1 MSTPKKEATV
11 AELTELF
18 SKATLAVAGDHRG
31 LTVADLRGLR
41 RGVAGANAEVH
52 VVKNTLGRRAA
63 TAANREALLEL
74 LTGPSALVI
83 GFGDQVE
90 AAKAL
95 TEYLRTSRLAF
106 PLRGA
111 ELDGKVLSAD
121 ALNSLATLPPR
132 AVLLAM
138 VLGTM
143 QAPVT
148 GLATVL
154 NQVIAGF
161 VRVLDARAKQ
171 MASA

>member
-1 MSTPKKEATV
+1 MPTAKKAVTI

-18 SKATLAVAGDHRG
+18 SKATLTVAGDHRG
-31 LTVADLRGLR
+31 LTAADLRGLR
-41 RGVAGANAEVH
+41 RGVASANAEVH

-63 TAANREALLEL
+63 TAANRTAVLEL
-74 LTGPSALVI
+74 LIGPSALVM

-111 ELDGKVLSAD
+111 ELDGQVLSAEGF
-121 ALNSLATLPPR
+121 NSLAALPPR
-132 AVLLAM
+132 AILLAM

-143 QAPVT
+143 QAPIT

-154 NQVIAGF
+154 NEVIAGF

-171 MASA
+171 MEAA

>member
-1 MSTPKKEATV
+1 MPTAKKAATID
-11 AELTELF
+11 ELTALF
-18 SKATLAVAGDHRG
+18 SKATLTVAGDHRG
-31 LTVADLRGLR
+31 LTMADLRGLR

-63 TAANREALLEL
+63 TAANREAMLEL
-74 LTGPSALVI
+74 LTGPSALVL

-106 PLRGA
+106 ALRGA

-121 ALNSLATLPPR
+121 ALNSLAALPPR
-132 AVLLAM
+132 AVLLAQ

-143 QAPVT
+143 QAPVA

-154 NQVIAGF
+154 NEVIAGF
-161 VRVLDARAKQ
+161 ARVIDARAKQ
-171 MASA
+171 LAAA